1 MLKYKYLARARY
13 LIYLTRFRSGTP
25 EIIIYFMSRLQD
37 VFNRIQKTK
46 KEQKEIK
53 AMYRDALAN
62 SYRYQELIEEIKA
75 LKEKKKKMEEAI
87 QDDFRSEF
95 NKLETLK
102 TDIENDVLLMSD
114 LAINKLMKGETVEI
128 VDEKDNKYEP
138 TFSVRF
144 KKAA

>member
-1 MLKYKYLARARY
+1 
-13 LIYLTRFRSGTP
+13 
-25 EIIIYFMSRLQD
+25 MSRLQE
-37 VFNRIQKTK
+37 VFNRIQKSK
-46 KEQKEIK
+46 QEQKEIK
-53 AMYRDALAN
+53 AMYRDALA
-62 SYRYQELIEEIKA
+62 SSHRYQELLEELKG

-128 VDEKDNKYEP
+128 QDEKENKYEP
-138 TFSVRF
+138 IFSVRF
-144 KKAA
+144 KKAG

>member
-1 MLKYKYLARARY
+1 
-13 LIYLTRFRSGTP
+13 
-25 EIIIYFMSRLQD
+25 MSRLQD

-53 AMYRDALAN
+53 AMYRDALTN
-62 SYRYQELIEEIKA
+62 NHRYQELLEEIKT
-75 LKEKKKKMEEAI
+75 LKEKKKKMEESI

-102 TDIENDVLLMSD
+102 TDVENDILLMSD
-114 LAINKLMKGETVEI
+114 LAINKLIKGEPVEI
-128 VDEKDNKYEP
+128 TDEKDNKYEP

-144 KKAA
+144 KKAG